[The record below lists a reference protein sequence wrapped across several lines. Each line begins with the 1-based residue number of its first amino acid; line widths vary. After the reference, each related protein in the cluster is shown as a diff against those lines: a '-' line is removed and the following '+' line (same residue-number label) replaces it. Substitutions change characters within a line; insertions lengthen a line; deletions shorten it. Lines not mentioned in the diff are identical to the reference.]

1 MVNRKRFLNI
11 LLVFIAL
18 ILVLTPMTSA
28 SAQTYRFTLP
38 VYEVEAYIE
47 EDGSVTLYYYME
59 FLNDSAASPLDFVDL
74 ALPYANYDLRNIEAT
89 INDNPMPE
97 VNDSAY
103 VNGAEL
109 ALKQYAIP
117 AGQSGTV
124 IATVRGIT
132 DILFPYDQDDREN
145 YVNFQIEPNYFGSEY
160 DRSRNTAYRMTIIL
174 PPGVGTEDGVYYN
187 PEKWPGDTISEAS
200 TTTDG
205 RVY

>member
-109 ALKQYAIP
+109 ALNNTPFQPVNP
-117 AGQSGTV
+117 ARLSPRSEGSPTFSSHTIRTIGKTMLISRLSQTILDRNMTV
-124 IATVRGIT
+124 PAT
-132 DILFPYDQDDREN
+132 PH
-145 YVNFQIEPNYFGSEY
+145 IE
-160 DRSRNTAYRMTIIL
+160 
-174 PPGVGTEDGVYYN
+174 
-187 PEKWPGDTISEAS
+187 
-200 TTTDG
+200 
-205 RVY
+205 